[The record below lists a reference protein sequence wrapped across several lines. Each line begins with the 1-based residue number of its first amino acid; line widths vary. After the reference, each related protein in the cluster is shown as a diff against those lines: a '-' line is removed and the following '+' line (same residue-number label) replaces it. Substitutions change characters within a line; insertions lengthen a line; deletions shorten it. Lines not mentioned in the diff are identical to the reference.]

1 MKESRTSEEIWIKR
15 ERERERDPFPNGL
28 SSFYR
33 EISGCRC
40 LEECVVVGVQK
51 NV

>member
-1 MKESRTSEEIWIKR
+1 MKESRTSEEIWI
-15 ERERERDPFPNGL
+15 ERERDPFPNGL

>member
-1 MKESRTSEEIWIKR
+1 MKRFGLR

>member
-1 MKESRTSEEIWIKR
+1 MKRFGL
-15 ERERERDPFPNGL
+15 RERERDPFPNGL